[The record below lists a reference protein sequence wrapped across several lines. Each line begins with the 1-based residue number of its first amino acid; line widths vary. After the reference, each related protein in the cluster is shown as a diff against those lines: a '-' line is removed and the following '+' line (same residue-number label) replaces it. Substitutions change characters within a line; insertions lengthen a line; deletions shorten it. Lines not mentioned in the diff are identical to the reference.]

1 MKKPYMPPSLVVFQT
16 ASTRMICGSANSPYG
31 IGYGGADIGGEII
44 PSARP
49 LFFIMGDELGD
60 ELDGFE

>member
-1 MKKPYMPPSLVVFQT
+1 
-16 ASTRMICGSANSPYG
+16 MICGSANSPYG
-31 IGYGGADIGGEII
+31 IGYGGVDTGGEII

-49 LFFIMGDELGD
+49 LFFILGDELGD